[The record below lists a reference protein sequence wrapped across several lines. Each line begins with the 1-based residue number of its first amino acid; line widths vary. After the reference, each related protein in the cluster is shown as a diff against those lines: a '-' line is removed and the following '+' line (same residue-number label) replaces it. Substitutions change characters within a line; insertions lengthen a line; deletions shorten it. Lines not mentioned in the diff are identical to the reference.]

1 MYADRPTPSQR
12 ASPTRRALVFV
23 FYELVAC
30 IWCMISFLL
39 AMVAYGRT
47 LAAFPTFLEAGV
59 VALEVLDVTSQFFDH
74 GDEALV
80 VSRKLGIIDH

>member
-1 MYADRPTPSQR
+1 
-12 ASPTRRALVFV
+12 
-23 FYELVAC
+23 
-30 IWCMISFLL
+30 MISLPL
-39 AMVAYGRT
+39 AMVAEGRT

-80 VSRKLGIIDH
+80 VSRKLVTIDH